1 MLLSLCSK
9 SFSFFFLLNSCFV
22 QLHAFNICLKLL
34 KNAGVKEKHVWFQFN
49 QHNEALLGWSSGKWL
64 GLGIPADSG
73 ADPGFF
79 LRRGC
84 THLLLYFN
92 TNKPHTFFFLQNTN
106 CTRKLQVI
114 SGGGGVHPLHPP
126 PRSAAETPGN
136 SWWGVCHPVLQ
147 ILTLFHTKKYNFPHL
162 FSDQSFKIHT
172 HLKGWS
178 AIRGHGLF
186 GEGNCCETKI
196 ILVHAS
202 CCLTAKSGQT
212 K

>member
-92 TNKPHTFFFLQNTN
+92 TNKPHTFFFLQNTS
-106 CTRKLQVI
+106 CIRKPQVI
-114 SGGGGVHPLHPP
+114 SGGGGVCTPCTLPLDPP
-126 PRSAAETPGN
+126 LRLLGILGGGCATQFSK
-136 SWWGVCHPVLQ
+136 SWPYF
-147 ILTLFHTKKYNFPHL
+147 IPKNIIFHTCFQISP
-162 FSDQSFKIHT
+162 
-172 HLKGWS
+172 LKS
-178 AIRGHGLF
+178 TLI
-186 GEGNCCETKI
+186 
-196 ILVHAS
+196 
-202 CCLTAKSGQT
+202 
-212 K
+212 